1 MLDDNYMCFD
11 NQNNQNYEDDE
22 DYDSNN
28 ENDGFQRMTKI
39 NYLDDTQSIDDESS
53 YQPSQGS
60 HVHRFG

>member
-28 ENDGFQRMTKI
+28 DNDGFQRMTKI
-39 NYLDDTQSIDDESS
+39 NYLDDTQSIDDDSS
-53 YQPSQGS
+53 YQPS
-60 HVHRFG
+60 

>member
-28 ENDGFQRMTKI
+28 DNDGFQRMTKI